1 MGLQTIDYPTAI
13 LMILLEVRYTRS
25 RLHAHPQGVP
35 FAAAFDALRDECL
48 AAIQEDLQLQEAK
61 TDAQATVDIA
71 NDALNGLCNRFSKAI
86 LTITGESR
94 EHGLYQHF
102 FKGKDL
108 TAFKRP
114 KIGDKREKMGDWVG
128 PSQSGEHPALL
139 AMAPELVA
147 ALEAADDAV
156 EAKTEALRQRAEF
169 KDVGNRRKLVD
180 HVNAVRKTTYGAL
193 ASLAHSQTGL
203 PANFADLFFRKDKSK
218 PSAEE
223 SEEPET
229 VEEAM
234 ARVEEL
240 REALAE
246 AEAQHAAAVRD
257 EEADALRVKL
267 KSVVKSATETAES
280 AFEAVS
286 RAIEDLS
293 RHVAACER
301 VRLVRERLREL
312 DAPFDEPE
320 GYGFRPDQLVQNANA
335 RTWGGRAKTR
345 GESVEVV
352 LELHPGDFLA

>member
-1 MGLQTIDYPTAI
+1 MGLQTIDYQTAI

-35 FAAAFDALRDECL
+35 FAPAFDALRDECL

-128 PSQSGEHPALL
+128 PSQSGEHPTLL

-147 ALEAADDAV
+147 ALEAADDAAD
-156 EAKTEALRQRAEF
+156 AKTEALRQRAEF

-218 PSAEE
+218 SQPEE

-246 AEAQHAAAVRD
+246 AEALVADFEAEAQAEAKALQARAARAAERARIDAQIAALTAQREALEGED
-257 EEADALRVKL
+257 EE
-267 KSVVKSATETAES
+267 S
-280 AFEAVS
+280 
-286 RAIEDLS
+286 
-293 RHVAACER
+293 
-301 VRLVRERLREL
+301 
-312 DAPFDEPE
+312 
-320 GYGFRPDQLVQNANA
+320 
-335 RTWGGRAKTR
+335 
-345 GESVEVV
+345 
-352 LELHPGDFLA
+352 

>member
-1 MGLQTIDYPTAI
+1 MGLQTIDYQTAI

-25 RLHAHPQGVP
+25 RLHAHPQGAP
-35 FAAAFDALRDECL
+35 FTAAFDALRDECL
-48 AAIQEDLQLQEAK
+48 AAIQEDLQLQEAQ

-114 KIGDKREKMGDWVG
+114 VIGDKREKMDDWVA

-147 ALEAADDAV
+147 ALDAADDAV
-156 EAKTEALRQRAEF
+156 EAKREALRLRAEF
-169 KDVGNRRKLVD
+169 RDVGNRRKLVD
-180 HVNAVRKTTYGAL
+180 HVNAVRKSTYGSL
-193 ASLAHSQTGL
+193 ASIAHSTTGL
-203 PANFADLFFRKDKSK
+203 PANFADLFFRKAKSK
-218 PSAEE
+218 PQAEE
-223 SEEPET
+223 NEEPET

-246 AEAQHAAAVRD
+246 AEALVADFEAEAQAEAQALQARAARAAERARIDAQIAALTAQREALEGED
-257 EEADALRVKL
+257 EED
-267 KSVVKSATETAES
+267 
-280 AFEAVS
+280 
-286 RAIEDLS
+286 
-293 RHVAACER
+293 
-301 VRLVRERLREL
+301 
-312 DAPFDEPE
+312 
-320 GYGFRPDQLVQNANA
+320 
-335 RTWGGRAKTR
+335 
-345 GESVEVV
+345 
-352 LELHPGDFLA
+352 